1 MKLQELTLLKMTAKG
16 NDAGEMVISAITPVS
31 SVELTSSND
40 EVSLQA
46 YQQLSQRLLETI
58 ESELEE
64 LKSDLEADT

>member
-1 MKLQELTLLKMTAKG
+1 MTAKR